1 LNKNPEKMKLFSKG
15 NLEMMLVVVA
25 GVMVANFVHDKYVAP
40 RIKKA

>member
-1 LNKNPEKMKLFSKG
+1 MKILSKQ

-40 RIKKA
+40 RIKTA